1 MKLNIVESKVN
12 LEIQGISNFEE
23 LEKLAKERAKKIK
36 ETVIDEENYKLI
48 QKELDEL
55 LDPAKVLRKVAA
67 SFKKEGESKIN
78 EIYDKIKEVENVI
91 RNAVKDKTEEIE
103 KFIIEDKKRKIE
115 AKKTEVAE
123 ILNSMNEE
131 ILEMKAPYKTFNII
145 EFSEDWAIKSILWIK
160 EEMTKLYNEQ
170 ATTHRACNERL
181 KYADMKSKILKN
193 EYSIENNIDYMQV
206 LGVEIYDL
214 SVEKIDE
221 ILESKAQEIQSLEI
235 EQEEKLREKIRLE
248 EENKLKKIEQEKE
261 NELKKQ
267 QELAEAEKQKAID
280 EAIAK
285 ERKIA
290 EENYKK
296 QREHEEK
303 ERQEKERLEKI
314 EQEKQRKLLEE
325 KRIAEEK
332 EAKLKAKKENK
343 YTFSLKIIEASL
355 EQSKLLNKFLKENNI
370 SFEKE

>member
-1 MKLNIVESKVN
+1 M
-12 LEIQGISNFEE
+12 QE
-23 LEKLAKERAKKIK
+23 L
-36 ETVIDEENYKLI
+36 
-48 QKELDEL
+48 
-55 LDPAKVLRKVAA
+55 
-67 SFKKEGESKIN
+67 IN
-78 EIYDKIKEVENVI
+78 ECNEN
-91 RNAVKDKTEEIE
+91 IE
-103 KFIIEDKKRKIE
+103 KME
-115 AKKTEVAE
+115 
-123 ILNSMNEE
+123 
-131 ILEMKAPYKTFNII
+131 APYKNFEKIIFND
-145 EFSEDWAIKSILWIK
+145 DWAIKSVDFIK
-160 EEMTKLYNEQ
+160 DEIKRMYESQFN
-170 ATTHRACNERL
+170 THKSCVERL
-181 KYADMKSKILKN
+181 KYSDMKSKILKN

-206 LGVEIYDL
+206 LGLEIYDL

-296 QREHEEK
+296 QREQEEK

-325 KRIAEEK
+325 KKNCRRK
-332 EAKLKAKKENK
+332 R
-343 YTFSLKIIEASL
+343 S
-355 EQSKLLNKFLKENNI
+355 
-370 SFEKE
+370 

>member
-55 LDPAKVLRKVAA
+55 FDPAKVLRKVAA
-67 SFKKEGESKIN
+67 SFKKEGESKVN

-115 AKKTEVAE
+115 VKKTEVAE

-160 EEMTKLYNEQ
+160 EEMTRLYNEQ

-206 LGVEIYDL
+206 LGLEIYDL

-221 ILESKAQEIQSLEI
+221 ILESKAQEIQYLEI
-235 EQEEKLREKIRLE
+235 EQEEKLRE
-248 EENKLKKIEQEKE
+248 KIEQEKE

-296 QREHEEK
+296 QREQEEK

-355 EQSKLLNKFLKENNI
+355 EQSKLLNEFLKENNI